1 MSSAD
6 QASTEASASEDSGTT
21 ESTTPLVDELTFIE
35 DGRRVVLVI
44 DEELYPRDAIYGA
57 AYLFVDRAWIF
68 LSRIGDKQVEVRLKP
83 KGDTDS
89 AALEALAGEFANELL
104 NQVLRVRIG
113 DSTGRIREY
122 YMARAFFS
130 TTTQSSI
137 DQLLAELDE
146 EELADD
152 DLEISVPWDA
162 PDGQAPSSD
171 DQGSASGAADAGLND
186 GELAGG

>member
-1 MSSAD
+1 MSAEQSD
-6 QASTEASASEDSGTT
+6 DTLQ
-21 ESTTPLVDELTFIE
+21 DEIAFVE
-35 DGRRVVLVI
+35 DGRRVALSI

-57 AYLFVDRAWIF
+57 AYLFVDRAWVF
-68 LSRIGDKQVEVRLKP
+68 LSRTADKQVEVRLKP

-89 AALEALAGEFANELL
+89 AGLEALAGEFANELL

-162 PDGQAPSSD
+162 PD
-171 DQGSASGAADAGLND
+171 
-186 GELAGG
+186 AGGDDEGPAQVDGDHDAEPAGA